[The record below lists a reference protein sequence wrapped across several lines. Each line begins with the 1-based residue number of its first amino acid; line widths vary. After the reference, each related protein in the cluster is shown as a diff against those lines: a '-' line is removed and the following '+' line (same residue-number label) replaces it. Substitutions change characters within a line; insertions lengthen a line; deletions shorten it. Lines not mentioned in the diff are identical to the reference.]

1 MVVLDETVLACPNC
15 LFLAEKDANN
25 FLRVDQGLNTF
36 CRKGCPGREAHWL
49 NTRGLSGYLISME
62 NSRFLCY
69 MTDCHGSLSGALW
82 LHVPE
87 GVELGRELAPL
98 LLFSNLRFTR
108 FGLIQPY
115 QSTYPTE

>member
-1 MVVLDETVLACPNC
+1 MMDVNAYAL
-15 LFLAEKDANN
+15 
-25 FLRVDQGLNTF
+25 LRVYQVLNTF
-36 CRKGCPGREAHWL
+36 CKKERPGREAHWL
-49 NTRGLSGYLISME
+49 NAWGLSRCYINIE